1 MAKKTKPFKSLSI
14 AVLTISN
21 RHTPDTDESGHLIH
35 QLLTEAGHCVSYREI
50 VRSNLYTIRAIVSQL
65 IADPASQVIILNG
78 GTGFAPDNCTEE
90 ALLPLLD
97 KKVEGFG
104 ELFRCLSYQQIGSS
118 SMQSRALSGLANQ
131 TLLFA
136 IPGSPSA
143 CSLAMVALILPQLDA
158 RQGPCNFVGQLCD
171 LTSGCRKGSENEEGI
186 L

>member
-1 MAKKTKPFKSLSI
+1 MAKKTKPFKSLNI

-35 QLLTEAGHCVSYREI
+35 QLLVDAGHSLICRDI
-50 VRSNLYTIRAIVSQL
+50 VQSNLYQIRAIVSQL
-65 IADPASQVIILNG
+65 IADPACQVIILNG

-158 RQGPCNFVGQLCD
+158 RQGPCNFVGQLWD
-171 LTSGCRKGSENEEGI
+171 FTSGCRKGSENEEGI